1 VRRGET
7 REALNEVSF
16 TVGRGEV
23 HALLG
28 PNGAGKTTLCR
39 IISTVLLPSSGTVRV
54 AGYDVAA
61 DPKAVRSRIGLSLGG
76 DRGLYS
82 RLSVL
87 DNLLFWGSLHALSRR
102 ESLARADDL
111 LNVVQ
116 LSDRRTSRVESLSR
130 GMKQRV
136 HLARALMTRPQL
148 LILDEPTSGLD
159 PVSAHKFRQLIYGL
173 RKSDTSVL
181 IASHDLKEVEE
192 LCDTATLMFEGRV
205 VASASPKSLREA
217 ATEGAVLNADDVP
230 DHVMEKVLKMTGVTA
245 VHVGNGGIQLHVK
258 TAEIGADIS
267 SLMLKAGVTNISLG
281 RPSLEESYFSLI
293 ERAKGRSSQ

>member
-1 VRRGET
+1 LSNPAVEVIDLCRRYVRRGET

-111 LNVVQ
+111 LNV
-116 LSDRRTSRVESLSR
+116 
-130 GMKQRV
+130 
-136 HLARALMTRPQL
+136 
-148 LILDEPTSGLD
+148 
-159 PVSAHKFRQLIYGL
+159 
-173 RKSDTSVL
+173 
-181 IASHDLKEVEE
+181 
-192 LCDTATLMFEGRV
+192 
-205 VASASPKSLREA
+205 
-217 ATEGAVLNADDVP
+217 
-230 DHVMEKVLKMTGVTA
+230 
-245 VHVGNGGIQLHVK
+245 
-258 TAEIGADIS
+258 
-267 SLMLKAGVTNISLG
+267 
-281 RPSLEESYFSLI
+281 
-293 ERAKGRSSQ
+293 